1 MGEIIQL
8 LLNTEQANVAMQNI
22 ASYIIYIS
30 PGIISIYLY
39 NFFDAKKTKGTQA
52 FLIKSFAISY
62 LYNLFL
68 QVIFQKICD
77 FKAKVQKDKIIYNI
91 VLIIVAIVIPYI
103 AHKFINSKVFAY
115 ICSLFGI
122 STSVTDVPFEL
133 LEDEDEKYTC
143 LKVFIKDEPYVYIGF
158 IQEYEYENER
168 DKFLI
173 LSAFR
178 KYIINE
184 KKREKLIEGH
194 KAEEYNEKVF
204 IKFSNIKYIEKLGQD
219 RAMKEIYNTN
229 KL

>member
-1 MGEIIQL
+1 M
-8 LLNTEQANVAMQNI
+8 NHM
-22 ASYIIYIS
+22 
-30 PGIISIYLY
+30 
-39 NFFDAKKTKGTQA
+39 
-52 FLIKSFAISY
+52 
-62 LYNLFL
+62 
-68 QVIFQKICD
+68 
-77 FKAKVQKDKIIYNI
+77 
-91 VLIIVAIVIPYI
+91 
-103 AHKFINSKVFAY
+103 
-115 ICSLFGI
+115 
-122 STSVTDVPFEL
+122 
-133 LEDEDEKYTC
+133 
-143 LKVFIKDEPYVYIGF
+143 YIGF